1 MYAFG
6 FGLIRN
12 HNSNDKVAPSIQLI
26 LSLNRWNLTQPWS
39 CDALS
44 AAAFAAAAA
53 LSAAAFATAA
63 ALSAT
68 ALAAASASA
77 LAFSSGVLVMWGS
90 VEVGVRVSEK

>member
-44 AAAFAAAAA
+44 AAAFA
-53 LSAAAFATAA
+53 TAA

-90 VEVGVRVSEK
+90 VEVGVRVSEKLTIQ